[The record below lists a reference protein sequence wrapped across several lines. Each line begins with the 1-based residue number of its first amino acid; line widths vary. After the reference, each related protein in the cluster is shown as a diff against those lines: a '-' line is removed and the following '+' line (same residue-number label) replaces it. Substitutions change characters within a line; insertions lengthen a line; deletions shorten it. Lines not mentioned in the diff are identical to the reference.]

1 MHPTICIDY
10 PNQDL
15 VSPVI
20 IDFVSLIAILSISS
34 GGMLLQG
41 INTPALSPAGSLP
54 ESITKQAHHRL
65 PFLDLVPTVY
75 AVR

>member
-10 PNQDL
+10 PIRDL

-20 IDFVSLIAILSISS
+20 MDFFSNIAILSISS
-34 GGMLLQG
+34 GGMLLQSM
-41 INTPALSPAGSLP
+41 NTPTLSPAGSLP
-54 ESITKQAHHRL
+54 ESITKQAHHR
-65 PFLDLVPTVY
+65 PFLDMVPTVY